1 MQSVGG
7 IPARTTVCA
16 TISPL
21 GGGKDDSTQINNAIA
36 ACPAGD
42 VLMLA
47 AGTFTVME
55 GKTININKAIT
66 LRGSACNG
74 ATSPYCATVIN
85 EANGAVMNRYICGQA
100 NCLYNPVILVGP
112 PQWSTSWT
120 PTTLTADAAQGATS
134 VQVKSRLGSRSANG
148 C

>member
-1 MQSVGG
+1 MHYIRGFTTALICALTLVSSAQAQSGSSSTFLPPQNDVFANWKKAGMQSVGG

-66 LRGSACNG
+66 LRGS
-74 ATSPYCATVIN
+74 
-85 EANGAVMNRYICGQA
+85 
-100 NCLYNPVILVGP
+100 
-112 PQWSTSWT
+112 
-120 PTTLTADAAQGATS
+120 
-134 VQVKSRLGSRSANG
+134 RLQRSHFALLRHRD
-148 C
+148 